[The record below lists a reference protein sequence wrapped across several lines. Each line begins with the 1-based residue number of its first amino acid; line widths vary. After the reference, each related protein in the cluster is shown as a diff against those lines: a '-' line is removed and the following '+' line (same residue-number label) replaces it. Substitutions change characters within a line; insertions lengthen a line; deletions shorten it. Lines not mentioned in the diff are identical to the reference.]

1 MPWHLRSCLVAFRRR
16 VMTSFIQPGRLAMAL
31 VLAASAH
38 ACTSAPTSPVVGPD
52 ASDPRVR
59 TPPVGYSS
67 TLGPFVSR
75 RPADPAPW
83 REQNQQVAPQP
94 KQ

>member
-1 MPWHLRSCLVAFRRR
+1 MPWHLRACLVAFRRR
-16 VMTSFIQPGRLAMAL
+16 VTTSFMQTTRVAMAAF
-31 VLAASAH
+31 LAALAH

-52 ASDPRVR
+52 PSDPRVR
-59 TPPVGYSS
+59 TPPVSYSS

-83 REQNQQVAPQP
+83 REQNQQAAPQP